1 MRKETQCGPTP
12 DPRGQAG
19 DSRVIPL
26 PTPTC
31 TGSDPRVIPPL
42 SAVPQTPELSAR
54 LAALVDDAVPERT
67 RIAYASDWRRWEA
80 WCAKH
85 GARSLPAQPLEVAEY
100 VARYGAD
107 IEDGR
112 TRPHAAST
120 LERWVAGIDAMHR
133 RHHLPTVGADD
144 LVRKALSGARHRQAR
159 NREAPGVRRA
169 RPLEL
174 HDLRLML
181 PAIATMQYP
190 GGVAAIRDT
199 ALLLCGFAAG
209 RRRSEIAAANL
220 GDLTWHAHDGYHW
233 RIPVSKTDQDG
244 TGLTTVLW
252 RGQHTLTCPPCALT
266 RWLQLRAVLA
276 AAAAA
281 PPGHEES
288 LLSAASRSR
297 LLGRRQRV
305 AAMWFLHQQRTA
317 KADVHVCRTPP
328 GWQPTRGGPPVDITL
343 EDLPLGLHGG
353 DPLFVTVHRGG
364 RLGDRISGEVV
375 TDVLLR
381 ARRAANLPTAG
392 YSAHSLR
399 AGFVTAADR
408 GGATVM
414 EIQQQTGHR
423 THESV
428 AVYRRRYS
436 PADGNAVTKIG
447 L

>member
-1 MRKETQCGPTP
+1 MS
-12 DPRGQAG
+12 D
-19 DSRVIPL
+19 RVISVLSAHGRNP
-26 PTPTC
+26 
-31 TGSDPRVIPPL
+31 SDPGDGCLIPVL
-42 SAVPQTPELSAR
+42 SPVPQTPELSDR

-67 RIAYASDWRRWEA
+67 RVAYASDWRRWEA
-80 WCAKH
+80 WCAEH
-85 GARSLPAQPLEVAEY
+85 NAQSLPARPVEVAEY
-100 VARYGAD
+100 VAQYGAD
-107 IEDGR
+107 IEEGR
-112 TRPHAAST
+112 DRPHAAST

-133 RHHLPTVGADD
+133 RHNLPTVGADE
-144 LVRKALSGARHRQAR
+144 LVRKALSGARHRQAQ

-181 PAIATMQYP
+181 QAIATTKYP

-209 RRRSEIAAANL
+209 RRRSEIAAANI
-220 GDLTWHAHDGYHW
+220 GDLIWHAHDGFHW
-233 RIPVSKTDQDG
+233 KIPVSKTDQDG

-252 RGQHTLTCPPCALT
+252 RGQHTLTCPPCALA

-276 AAAAA
+276 AASAE
-281 PPGHEES
+281 PPGHDES
-288 LLSAASRSR
+288 LMAEATRSR
-297 LLGRRQRV
+297 LIGRRQRV
-305 AAMWFLHQQRTA
+305 AAMWFLHEQRKA
-317 KADVHVCRTPP
+317 KSDEHVCRTPP
-328 GWQPTRGGPPVDITL
+328 GWREALGAPPVDITL
-343 EDLPLGLHGG
+343 EYLALPLRGT
-353 DPLFVTVHRGG
+353 DPLFATVHRGG
-364 RLGDRISGEVV
+364 RIGGRISGEVV

-381 ARRAANLPTAG
+381 ARRAADLPTAG

>member
-1 MRKETQCGPTP
+1 MS
-12 DPRGQAG
+12 
-19 DSRVIPL
+19 DSVIP
-26 PTPTC
+26 
-31 TGSDPRVIPPL
+31 GL
-42 SAVPQTPELSAR
+42 SAHERSSSDKGSGCLIPVLSPVPQTPELSAR

-80 WCAKH
+80 WCVEH
-85 GARSLPAQPLEVAEY
+85 GTRALPAGPIDLAEY
-100 VARYGAD
+100 VAQYGAGV
-107 IEDGR
+107 EEGR
-112 TRPHAAST
+112 TRPHAAAT

-133 RHHLPTVGADD
+133 RHNLPTVGADE
-144 LVRKALSGARHRQAR
+144 LVRKAVSGARHRQAR
-159 NREAPGVRRA
+159 NREALGVRRA

-181 PAIATMQYP
+181 QAIRTTKYP

-209 RRRSEIAAANL
+209 RRRSEIASANM
-220 GDLTWHAHDGYHW
+220 GDLTWHAHDGFHW
-233 RIPVSKTDQDG
+233 KIPVSKTDQDG

-252 RGQHTLTCPPCALT
+252 RGQYTLTCPPCALT
-266 RWLQLRAVLA
+266 RWLELRAVLA
-276 AAAAA
+276 AATAV
-281 PPGHEES
+281 PPGHDES
-288 LLSAASRSR
+288 ALADATRSR
-297 LLGRRQRV
+297 VSGRRQRV
-305 AAMWFLHQQRTA
+305 AAMWFLHQQR
-317 KADVHVCRTPP
+317 KIKSDVHICRTPP
-328 GWQPTRGGPPVDITL
+328 GWREALGAPPVDITL
-343 EDLPLGLHGG
+343 EYLPLPLRVD
-353 DPLFVTVHRGG
+353 DPLFATVHRGG
-364 RLGDRISGEVV
+364 RVGERISGEVV

-381 ARRAANLPTAG
+381 ARHAANLPTAG

-408 GGATVM
+408 GGASVM

>member
-1 MRKETQCGPTP
+1 MT
-12 DPRGQAG
+12 DSAHRG
-19 DSRVIPL
+19 VHVVPL
-26 PTPTC
+26 
-31 TGSDPRVIPPL
+31 L
-42 SAVPQTPELSAR
+42 SPVPQTPELSDR

-80 WCAKH
+80 WCAEH
-85 GARSLPAQPLEVAEY
+85 GARSLPARPVDVAEY
-100 VARYGAD
+100 VAQYGA
-107 IEDGR
+107 EVEEGR
-112 TRPHAAST
+112 SRPHAAST

-133 RHHLPTVGADD
+133 RHHLPTVGADE

-159 NREAPGVRRA
+159 NREAPGIRRA

-181 PAIATMQYP
+181 QAIATTKYP

-209 RRRSEIAAANL
+209 RRRSEIAAANM
-220 GDLTWHAHDGYHW
+220 GDLTWHASDGYHW
-233 RIPVSKTDQDG
+233 TIPVSKTDQDG

-252 RGQHTLTCPPCALT
+252 RGRHTLTCPPCALT
-266 RWLQLRAVLA
+266 RWIELRVVLA
-276 AAAAA
+276 AASAE
-281 PPGHEES
+281 PPGHDES
-288 LLSAASRSR
+288 PLADATRSR
-297 LLGRRQRV
+297 LVGRRQRV
-305 AAMWFLHQQRTA
+305 AAMWFLHQQRTIRS
-317 KADVHVCRTPP
+317 DVHACRIPP
-328 GWQPTRGGPPVDITL
+328 GWRASRGAPPVDITL
-343 EDLPLGLHGG
+343 EYLPLTLRAT
-353 DPLFVTVHRGG
+353 DPLFATAHRGG
-364 RLGDRISGEVV
+364 RVGGRISGEVV
-375 TDVLLR
+375 TDVIIR
-381 ARRAANLPTAG
+381 AREAANLPTAG

-408 GGATVM
+408 GGASVM